1 METKRVRILTILMG
15 ILLLLAMLVLFY
27 LVVSGGTI
35 LGLSFY
41 LIGTGLSMS
50 FFIEW
55 SISKTI
61 SAKKFET
68 SFKQIYWSRILLSG
82 IFMIY
87 FFLWDIQLAEGF
99 SFPNLFDWWTWLF
112 LVVYLIS
119 WITGNYMARHLLYPK
134 GDVRL
139 SFYDALAEKN
149 E

>member
-1 METKRVRILTILMG
+1 MG

-41 LIGTGLSMS
+41 LIGIGLSMS

-68 SFKQIYWSRILLSG
+68 SFKQIRWSKILLSG

-87 FFLWDIQLAEGF
+87 FFLWDIQLVEGP
-99 SFPNLFDWWTWLF
+99 SFPNLFDWWTWL
-112 LVVYLIS
+112 LLGVYILS
-119 WITGNYMARHLLYPK
+119 WIIGNYVTRHLLYPK
-134 GDVRL
+134 GDFRL
-139 SFYDALAEKN
+139 SLYDALAERN